1 MTKTVEFYYDY
12 GSPTAYLAWTQLP
25 DICAKHGATLIYKPI
40 LLGGLF
46 KATGNQSPVTVE
58 AKGKWLFDD
67 ITRYAKHYDVPFA
80 LNPHFIVN
88 TMPAMRGAM
97 WAEAN
102 GVLETYNAAMYRAMW
117 VDAKNIAE
125 PDVITQVLTAAGLDA
140 AAMGEAIQQPEIK
153 QALIASTEAA
163 ANRGLFGAPS
173 MIVDDQVHFGQD
185 RLEWVERALAA

>member
-1 MTKTVEFYYDY
+1 MTKSVDFYYDY

-25 DICAKHGATLIYKPI
+25 GICAKHGATLNYKPI

-67 ITRYAKHYDVPFA
+67 ITRYAKHYGVPFA

-97 WAEAN
+97 WADAN
-102 GVLETYNAAMYRAMW
+102 GVLEQYNTAMYTAMW
-117 VDAKNIAE
+117 VEAKNIAE
-125 PDVITQVLTAAGLDA
+125 PDVITEVLTSAGLDA
-140 AAMGEAIQQPEIK
+140 AAMGEAIQQQEIK
-153 QALIASTEAA
+153 QALISATEAA
-163 ANRGLFGAPS
+163 AERGLFGAPS
-173 MIVDDQVHFGQD
+173 MVVGDQVHFGQD
-185 RLEWVERALAA
+185 RLEWIERALAT

>member
-1 MTKTVEFYYDY
+1 M
-12 GSPTAYLAWTQLP
+12 
-25 DICAKHGATLIYKPI
+25 CATYGATLQYKPI

-67 ITRYAKHYDVPFA
+67 ITRYAKHYGVPFA

-97 WAEAN
+97 WAQTNGQLEA
-102 GVLETYNAAMYRAMW
+102 YNAAMFNAMW
-117 VDAKNIAE
+117 AEAKNIAE
-125 PDVITQVLTAAGLDA
+125 PDVIRDVVSSAGLDA
-140 AAMGEAIQQPEIK
+140 GAMAEAIQQPEIK
-153 QALIASTEAA
+153 QALIAATEAA

-185 RLEWVERALAA
+185 RLEWIERALAA

>member
-25 DICAKHGATLIYKPI
+25 DICAKHGATLTYKPI